1 MGDFAIIDVQTAT
14 QAHQAVTETL
24 DPVSLDVMLDGNLL
38 VVLVCTACQTLLY
51 CFIINKLYNMLLQLI
66 SDILLVN
73 QSQNIFNLL
82 FTFTI
87 L

>member
-1 MGDFAIIDVQTAT
+1 MGDFAIIGVQTAT
-14 QAHQAVTETL
+14 QAHQAVTETQE
-24 DPVSLDVMLDGNLL
+24 PVSLGVKLDGNIP
-38 VVLVCTACQTLLY
+38 VVLVCASCQTLLY
-51 CFIINKLYNMLLQLI
+51 FFISNKLYLLLQII

-73 QSQNIFNLL
+73 QSQNFFNLL